1 VTREEA
7 FASLKSGSPHERLR
21 AARYLSRDS
30 TVADLSALREARSC
44 AIDSYVKS
52 TLDTTIARLSSA
64 PAQTTE
70 LIPSSEAEVPA
81 EVLRKAKIEAV
92 EWVTALLLHEV
103 ASTFGLIDSSASRE
117 VSGYPTS
124 TTKKHIDRAQRIFS
138 GIEQLKSATATP
150 KPEKFDLAELI
161 LRIVAEENSGAEV
174 EATPL
179 GPRPLMVTTDPVL
192 LRFAICNGVRNA
204 IEAAAQ
210 LKSEDPH
217 PVVITWGETEVDYWV
232 AVRDRGPGLAGPAES
247 AFEPGKS
254 NKKGQHSGFGLAIA
268 RQAMMTLNGVV
279 SLNPA
284 NGGGARYELRWGK

>member
-1 VTREEA
+1 M
-7 FASLKSGSPHERLR
+7 
-21 AARYLSRDS
+21 
-30 TVADLSALREARSC
+30 REARSC
-44 AIDSYVKS
+44 ATDSYVKS
-52 TLDTTIARLSSA
+52 TLDTAISRLSNAS
-64 PAQTTE
+64 AQTTE
-70 LIPSSEAEVPA
+70 TASSEGEVPPD
-81 EVLRKAKIEAV
+81 VLRKAKIEAV

-103 ASTFGLIDSSASRE
+103 ASPLGLIENSASRE
-117 VSGYPTS
+117 VKDYPTS
-124 TTKKHIDRAQRIFS
+124 TTKKHIDRAQRIFA
-138 GIEQLKSATATP
+138 GIEQLKSATTTP

-179 GPRPLMVTTDPVL
+179 GPRPLMVLVDPL
-192 LRFAICNGVRNA
+192 LLGLAICNGLRNA

-210 LKSEDPH
+210 SKSEDSH

-254 NKKGQHSGFGLAIA
+254 TKKGQHSGFGLAIA
-268 RQAMMTLNGVV
+268 RQAMTTLDGVV